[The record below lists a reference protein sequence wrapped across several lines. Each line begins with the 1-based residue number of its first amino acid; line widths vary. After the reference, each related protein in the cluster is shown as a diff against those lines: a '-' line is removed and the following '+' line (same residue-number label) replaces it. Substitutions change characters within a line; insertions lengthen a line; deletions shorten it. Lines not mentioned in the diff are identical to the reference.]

1 MNNISKI
8 IQRLLKKGNVPV
20 GTQTDPVEGLEDL
33 QSFEKG
39 DKGSEA
45 EIRGEALTA
54 NHSAEGVQEAVP
66 TSAHLKMPQR
76 QEGPGR
82 LVRPQPN
89 SLAYYTLT
97 SSQQTVDQ
105 EKLGELH
112 MRLNVLLAQPLKKL
126 KQKEKN

>member
-20 GTQTDPVEGLEDL
+20 GTQTDPVEGLTDL
-33 QSFEKG
+33 QDLNFKG

-45 EIRGEALTA
+45 EIRKDAITA

-66 TSAHLKMPQR
+66 TSAHKMPQR

-89 SLAYYTLT
+89 SLAYYTMT
-97 SSQQTVDQ
+97 NSQQNIDQ

-112 MRLNVLLAQPLKKL
+112 MRLSMLLA
-126 KQKEKN
+126 